1 MSHIKFYLRSTSNS
15 NTGTLYH
22 MVIDGQKVLE
32 RKSYGQ
38 KLPLKYWDIKN
49 GRLKRSHPEHLRVNK
64 MIEDVLRNFDY
75 QESIGGFGNIDEQCV
90 LLLFEKSIRDNANTK
105 DNCYGSN
112 KKYTTILEN
121 LREVTKR
128 VYKSDKLPI
137 KWFREI
143 ETINTIKRELLIS
156 RKTGKNKKFKT
167 LRNYL
172 YRVVKVIED
181 WNNTSGTQFAINT
194 KPLTYNIGQDEE
206 TYVRAFETDELRI
219 FEQYQP
225 QGHRGALVE
234 QITKSLFLFQYWSG
248 GTRIH
253 DAILIT
259 NKRLQ
264 EELVLI
270 RNRKQCIILR
280 NPITFKLAESIE
292 FLYPDLFKKVYHE
305 TRMTA
310 VKIPFELAVEIAK
323 LEYPDELSRWN
334 HETFKHVR
342 NIIRQQFPLEYK
354 EINQHLK
361 KARGL
366 LEAEIGKRFFKELS
380 LAEEHFIFPYLKLE
394 DFDGTELNSKK
405 FTKLHEAKIQ
415 RVRAKVNGALKR
427 ICKNLEIESISSHGA
442 RHSIARYMVN
452 NGAEDVEIQ
461 SFMRHSRLDTTEFYI
476 KTRHPLREREIK
488 AEKMFFQMSTDYND
502 DEQ

>member
-1 MSHIKFYLRSTSNS
+1 MPHIKFYLRSTSNS

-38 KLPLKYWDIKN
+38 KLPMKYWDVKN
-49 GRLKRSHPEHLRVNK
+49 GRLKRSHPEHLGVNK
-64 MIEDVLRNFDY
+64 MIEDVLRNYDY

-90 LLLFEKSIRDNANTK
+90 LLLMEKLIRDNSNTK

-143 ETINTIKRELLIS
+143 ETINTIKKELLIS
-156 RKTGKNKKFKT
+156 RKTGKKKKYQT
-167 LRNYL
+167 VRNYL
-172 YRVVKVIED
+172 YRLVHVIKH
-181 WNNTSGTQFAINT
+181 WNKTSGTQFEINT
-194 KPLTYNIGQDEE
+194 EPLTYNIGKDEE
-206 TYVRAFETDELRI
+206 TYVRAFDTNELNI
-219 FEQYQP
+219 FEQYKP

-264 EELVLI
+264 EDLILI
-270 RNRKQCIILR
+270 RNRKQGIVIR
-280 NPITFKLAESIE
+280 NPITFKLAQSLE
-292 FLYPDLFKKVYHE
+292 FLYPELFKKVYQE
-305 TRMTA
+305 TRMTS
-310 VKIPFELAVEIAK
+310 VKIPFELALEIAK

-334 HETFKHVR
+334 HETFKQVLLL
-342 NIIRQQFPLEYK
+342 IRQQFPYEYK
-354 EINQHLK
+354 EISHNLK
-361 KARGL
+361 IARRF

-380 LAEEHFIFPYLKLE
+380 LAEEHFIFPYLKLD

-405 FTKLHEAKIQ
+405 FTELHEAKIQ

-427 ICKNLEIESISSHGA
+427 ICKNLGIEPISSHGA
-442 RHSIARYMVN
+442 KHSIARYMVMK
-452 NGAEDVEIQ
+452 GVELPEIQ
-461 SFMRHSRLDTTEFYI
+461 SVLGHSKIETTEIYV
-476 KTRHPLREREIK
+476 KTRHPLRVREVG
-488 AEKMFFQMSTDYND
+488 AEKIFAQISIDDED